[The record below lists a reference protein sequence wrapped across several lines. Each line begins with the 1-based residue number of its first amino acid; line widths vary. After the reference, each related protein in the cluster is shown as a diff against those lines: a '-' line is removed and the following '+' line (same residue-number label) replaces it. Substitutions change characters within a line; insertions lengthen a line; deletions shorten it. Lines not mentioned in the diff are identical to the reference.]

1 MRRESTLASFSWGRA
16 AITAFHFPGFF
27 SSGQF
32 FINQSWM
39 SGMNIRQLDLPPA
52 AALASPASKTQ
63 FQVDVAEDDDDD
75 FVDDGGRAAEEIGKT
90 FTYRATLSAS
100 ESAALESFR
109 RRDRSEDDEQELNPL
124 PVKQRN
130 ATYAD
135 IRQPVHTRPLGAG
148 AEALC
153 IAASSSGNMLAVGGR
168 HGTVQLLHP
177 HSLEPMDTLVVAE
190 LGGGTGPKAAGGSG
204 AGGPARRGG
213 GDSGGLTGGDGV
225 VTSLA
230 FRPDVSGGR
239 MQNVLLAAQADSIV
253 HVHVGTKRVLHVQ
266 REEGNR
272 INTLAMRAD
281 GRMFASAGSDTVV
294 RVYDEA
300 VAPGGAA
307 CRTLDHGDGVTTT
320 GHTSHVFSLAW
331 QPDDPQILLSGGWDN
346 RVLVWD
352 LRVHRSVRSI
362 SGPHICGDALD
373 ISPAS
378 GAGAPSSSPLVLT
391 GSWRTTNPLQL
402 WDLGSGRLLTNLPW
416 WQPEPDGCLPYAA
429 RFGTGAAAGLVVAGG
444 SGVKPMV
451 RVYKLKSP
459 GNCDLAFTVLTNR
472 PVHATAQVQGFAAAP
487 ATPGRAGAAA
497 AHGAAEP
504 CVAVACDTEVQL
516 VSLSTAIH
524 GPVAHAHGSGH

>member
-1 MRRESTLASFSWGRA
+1 MSSQGLTVQASSR
-16 AITAFHFPGFF
+16 
-27 SSGQF
+27 SV
-32 FINQSWM
+32 
-39 SGMNIRQLDLPPA
+39 
-52 AALASPASKTQ
+52 ASK
-63 FQVDVAEDDDDD
+63 APPPKAPADDDDD
-75 FVDDGGRAAEEIGKT
+75 EFVDDGGRAAEEIGKT
-90 FTYRATLSAS
+90 FTYRSTLSAA

-124 PVKQRN
+124 PAKQRN

-135 IRQPVHTRPLGAG
+135 IRQPVHTRALGPG

-153 IAASSSGNMLAVGGR
+153 IAASSSGNVLAVGGR
-168 HGTVQLLHP
+168 HGTIQLLHP
-177 HSLEPMDTLVVAE
+177 HTLEPMDTLLVAE
-190 LGGGTGPKAAGGSG
+190 LGAPAAAAGAGAAAGAPAAAAGVAASG
-204 AGGPARRGG
+204 GPRANKAGGAANGAAGAAAARRGG
-213 GDSGGLTGGDGV
+213 GNSGGLTGGDGV
-225 VTSLA
+225 VTSLV
-230 FRPDVSGGR
+230 FRPDVAGSR
-239 MQNVLLAAQADSIV
+239 MQNVLLAAQADAIV

-266 REEGNR
+266 REERNR

-300 VAPGGAA
+300 AAPGGAA

-378 GAGAPSSSPLVLT
+378 GAGAPADTPLVLT
-391 GSWRTTNPLQL
+391 GSWRAKNPLQL

-444 SGVKPMV
+444 SGVKPLV

-472 PVHATAQVQGFAAAP
+472 PVHATVQVQGFAAAP
-487 ATPGRAGAAA
+487 TTPGRAGSAAA
-497 AHGAAEP
+497 AHGAPEP
-504 CVAVACDTEVQL
+504 CVAVACDNEVHL
-516 VSLSTAIH
+516 VSLSSAIH
-524 GPVAHAHGSGH
+524 GPTTAHPHGHAGGH

>member
-1 MRRESTLASFSWGRA
+1 
-16 AITAFHFPGFF
+16 
-27 SSGQF
+27 
-32 FINQSWM
+32 M
-39 SGMNIRQLDLPPA
+39 SGKALPA
-52 AALASPASKTQ
+52 QASSRSVASKAP
-63 FQVDVAEDDDDD
+63 VPKAEVEDDDDD
-75 FVDDGGRAAEEIGKT
+75 NFDDGGRAAEEIGKT
-90 FTYRATLSAS
+90 FTYRATLSAA

-124 PVKQRN
+124 SAKQRN

-135 IRQPVHTRPLGAG
+135 IRQPVHSRPLGSG

-153 IAASSSGNMLAVGGR
+153 ITASSSGNVLAVGGR
-168 HGTVQLLHP
+168 HGTIQLLHP
-177 HSLEPMDTLVVAE
+177 HTLEPMDTLVVAE
-190 LGGGTGPKAAGGSG
+190 LGAPAGGGGGGGAGPRPAAANGAKGGANAAAGGAA
-204 AGGPARRGG
+204 AGRGG
-213 GDSGGLTGGDGV
+213 GNSGGLTGSDGV

-230 FRPDVSGGR
+230 FRPDVSGSR
-239 MQNVLLAAQADSIV
+239 MQNVLLAAQADAIV

-266 REEGNR
+266 RESGNR

-300 VAPGGAA
+300 AAPGGAA

-331 QPDDPQILLSGGWDN
+331 QPDDPQIILSGGWDN

-378 GAGAPSSSPLVLT
+378 GAGAPASSPLVLT
-391 GSWRTTNPLQL
+391 GSWRATNPLQL

-444 SGVKPMV
+444 SGAKPMV
-451 RVYKLKSP
+451 RVYKLKAP

-487 ATPGRAGAAA
+487 STPGRAGAAA
-497 AHGAAEP
+497 TAEP
-504 CVAVACDTEVQL
+504 CVAVACDNEVHL

-524 GPVAHAHGSGH
+524 GPVPAAAAHAGGH